1 MTSNLKKPPIWF
13 WIVSV
18 VALIWNLV
26 GVTAYLSDAFMSV
39 EDLGKMTQEYRLL
52 YESRPAWATGAYAI
66 AVWGGTLGCIALLMR
81 KKWAKIVLWISL
93 IGILAQNVYQFFLS
107 NTFEVVG
114 SEAMFLPIMV
124 IVIGVLL
131 VWFAKS
137 SERKGYIS

>member
-1 MTSNLKKPPIWF
+1 MTSNLEKPPIWF

-39 EDLGKMTQEYRLL
+39 EDLGKMTQDYRLL